1 MLHKIPTP
9 SQIPV
14 IDLAL
19 DTIKKGK
26 QALVFVNTKRSAEKT
41 AEDISKALRETN
53 PEWTK
58 LSNQLLNV
66 LAAPTSQ
73 CERLSKCAVKGVVFH
88 HAGLTHKQK
97 EIIEDNFRNGTI
109 KIIACTPT
117 LAAGLDLPAFRTILK
132 DLKRF
137 GLRGLSHI
145 PVLEYNQ
152 MAGRAGRPKY
162 DSFGEAISIAQSD
175 GEKEKITE
183 MYIQGEPEEIYSKL
197 AVEPVLRT
205 YVLSLIAS
213 GVVKTHDQLVDFF
226 SKTFWAFQY
235 KDLSRME
242 MIIDKMIELLEE
254 WEFLED
260 LKATKIG
267 KRVAELYI
275 DPYTAHYFL
284 ECLQRATKKPVNAFS
299 FLQMIS
305 HTLEMRPLLSV
316 RVKEADDIQ
325 EKLNFYTDNLIDP
338 EPNLYD
344 PDYEEYLSTVKTA
357 LFFHDWI
364 EERNEEYLLE
374 KYNIRPG
381 ETRAK
386 LDIADWLLYTAEEL
400 AKLQQFRTLVNE
412 LVKLRVR
419 LEYGAKEELM
429 PLLKLKGIGRVR
441 GRKLFNN
448 GIRTLG
454 DVKKAELVTLGQLI
468 GKNVAEDLKK
478 QLGEKTIEVKPNKRK
493 GQIAL
498 EDYGE

>member
-26 QALVFVNTKRSAEKT
+26 QALVFVNTRRSAEKT
-41 AEDISKALRETN
+41 AEDISKAIRETN

-58 LSNQLLNV
+58 LSDQLLNA

-73 CERLSKCAVKGVVFH
+73 CERLAKCAVKGIVFH

-97 EIIEDNFRNGTI
+97 ELIEDNFRSGII

-137 GLRGLSHI
+137 GARGLSPI

-162 DSFGEAISIAQSD
+162 DTFGEAISIAQSD

-205 YVLSLIAS
+205 YILSLIAS
-213 GVVKTHDQLVDFF
+213 GVVKTHEQLMEFF
-226 SKTFWAFQY
+226 GKTFWAFQY
-235 KDLSRME
+235 KDIEKIE

-254 WEFLED
+254 WEFLEGM
-260 LKATKIG
+260 KATKLG

-275 DPYTAHYFL
+275 DPYTAYYFL
-284 ECLQRATKKPVNAFS
+284 GCLQRATQKPIVAFS
-299 FLQMIS
+299 LLQMIS
-305 HTLEMRPLLSV
+305 HTLEMRPLLNV
-316 RVKEADDIQ
+316 RVREADEIQ
-325 EKLNFYTDNLIDP
+325 EKLNFYSDNLIDP
-338 EPNLYD
+338 EPSLYD
-344 PDYEEYLSTVKTA
+344 PEYEDYLSTVKTA
-357 LFFHDWI
+357 LFFNDWI
-364 EERNEEYLLE
+364 EEKSEEQLLE
-374 KYNIRPG
+374 SFNIRPG

-386 LDIADWLLYTAEEL
+386 LDTADWLLYTAEEL
-400 AKLQQFRTLVNE
+400 AKLQQFKPVVNE
-412 LVKLRVR
+412 IIKLRVR

-441 GRKLFNN
+441 GRKLFAN
-448 GIRTLG
+448 GIRSIG
-454 DVKKAELVTLGQLI
+454 DVKNADIMTLGQLV
-468 GKNVAEDLKK
+468 GKGIAEDLKK